1 MIIFIF
7 NKKNIHYDEH
17 VSNVHNRR
25 ASLVIQTFQTIIYTR
40 KYPSRISKVLENS
53 HHQKHINIYLTSIF
67 RLSNIIQTEY
77 IYTPG

>member
-1 MIIFIF
+1 MIIFIL

-25 ASLVIQTFQTIIYTR
+25 ESLEIQTFQTIIYTR

-53 HHQKHINIYLTSIF
+53 YHQKHINIYLTSIF